1 MDHKTILKKLK
12 LCIQL
17 MELHEENSFKIRS
30 YQSALNS
37 LERGDQDLMDLDEEE
52 LQKIPGVG
60 KSILEAIV
68 SLKET
73 ESFPALDELLEKTP
87 PGVLEILQIKGLGPK
102 KVKVLW
108 QEIGITSTHELME
121 ACQSGK
127 VAKTKGFGE
136 KTQQTIIENLE
147 FKASNE
153 GKWLY
158 ADVEEIIIS
167 LTNEIES
174 LYQGSEVSIVGD
186 FARGSEI
193 ISEAEWLIGMES
205 LFGGKEKLK
214 KWENISWDLTASGPF
229 AWRGKVNDIDLQVTV
244 HFCTKKEFIFKKL
257 TLSSS
262 SAFLGESVSD
272 KESIGDLLAKK
283 DYESEEEFFSK
294 NSLQFIPS
302 EMREGFGEVSLAK
315 ENKIGELLKDSDLKG
330 ILHNHSTYSDGK
342 HSLRQMAEYCK
353 ELGYEYL
360 GISDH
365 SRTAFYAGGLE
376 IERIIKQHQE
386 IDQLNQELAPFKIFK
401 GIESDILPD
410 GSLDYPSEVLASFD
424 FIVSSVHS
432 ILNMDISKATNR
444 LLTAIEN
451 PYTTILG
458 HPTGRLLLRR
468 AGYPIDHKTIID
480 ACAKNNVVIEINA
493 NPWRLDL
500 DWRWVRYAMDQ
511 GVMLSINPDAHE
523 MDGYSDMKYGVLAGR
538 KGGLTKEMTLNAL
551 SKDEISDYFEKRKS
565 SIKDYKG

>member
-1 MDHKTILKKLK
+1 
-12 LCIQL
+12 

-37 LERGDQDLMDLDEEE
+37 LERGDQDLMDLDEGE

-167 LTNEIES
+167 LTKEIKS
-174 LYQGSEVSIVGD
+174 LYQDSEVSVVGD
-186 FARGSEI
+186 FARGLEI

-214 KWENISWDLTASGPF
+214 KWENISWDLSASGPF

-262 SAFLGESVSD
+262 SAFLGESVND

-283 DYESEEEFFSK
+283 DYVSEEEFFSK

-315 ENKIGELLKDSDLKG
+315 ENKIGKLLQDSDLKG

-511 GVMLSINPDAHE
+511 GVLLSINPDAHE

-565 SIKDYKG
+565 SI

>member
-1 MDHKTILKKLK
+1 MNHKTILKKLK

-37 LERGDQDLMDLDEEE
+37 LERGDQDLMDLSEEE

-60 KSILEAIV
+60 KSILEAIL

-73 ESFPALDELLEKTP
+73 EAFPALEELLEKTP
-87 PGVLEILQIKGLGPK
+87 SGVLEILQIKGLGPK

-158 ADVEEIIIS
+158 ADVEETIIALS
-167 LTNEIES
+167 KELEE
-174 LYQGSEVSIVGD
+174 LYQGSEIGLVGD
-186 FARGSEI
+186 FARKMEI
-193 ISEAEWLIGMES
+193 ISSAEWLIGMES

-214 KWENISWDLTASGPF
+214 NWGSITWDMSASGPF
-229 AWRGKVNDIDLQVTV
+229 AWRGKVNDLDLLVKV
-244 HFCTKKEFIFKKL
+244 HFCSKKEFVWKKML
-257 TLSSS
+257 LSSS
-262 SAFLGESVSD
+262 PTFLSEPVTE
-272 KESIGDLLAKK
+272 KENVGDLLNKK
-283 DYESEEEFFSK
+283 DYSNEEEFFQNNK
-294 NSLQFIPS
+294 LEFIPV
-302 EMREGFGEVSLAK
+302 EMREGLGEVSLAK
-315 ENKIGELLKDSDLKG
+315 EHKIGKLLEDSDLKG

-342 HSLRQMAEYCK
+342 HGLKQMAEYCRD
-353 ELGYEYL
+353 LGYEYL

-376 IERIIKQHQE
+376 VERIIKQHQE
-386 IDQLNQELAPFKIFK
+386 IDELNRELAPFKIFK

-410 GSLDYPSEVLASFD
+410 GSLDYPDDVLESFD
-424 FIVSSVHS
+424 FIVSSIHS
-432 ILNMDISKATNR
+432 ILNMDIKKATNR

-468 AGYPIDHKTIID
+468 AGYPIDHKSIID
-480 ACAKNNVVIEINA
+480 ACAKNKVVIEINA

-523 MDGYSDMKYGVLAGR
+523 MDGYSDMKYGVLTGR
-538 KGGLTKEMTLNAL
+538 KGGLTKDMTLNAF
-551 SKDEISDYFEKRKS
+551 SREEIDSYFSERKA
-565 SIKDYKG
+565 SIKSKSK

>member
-1 MDHKTILKKLK
+1 
-12 LCIQL
+12 

-30 YQSALNS
+30 YQSAVNS
-37 LERGDQDLMDLDEEE
+37 LDRGDFDLME
-52 LQKIPGVG
+52 LSESEIQKIPGVG
-60 KSILEAIV
+60 KSIFEAIV

-73 ESFPALDELLEKTP
+73 ETFPALEELLEKTP
-87 PGVLEILQIKGLGPK
+87 TGVLEILQIKGLGPK

-158 ADVEEIIIS
+158 ADIEETIEKLS
-167 LTNEIES
+167 QELTS
-174 LYQGSEVSIVGD
+174 LYEGSEIATVGD
-186 FARGSEI
+186 FARKMEI
-193 ISEAEWLIGMES
+193 IDEAEWLIGMES

-214 KWENISWDLTASGPF
+214 KWEDITWDMTASGPF
-229 AWRGKVNDIDLQVTV
+229 AWRGKVKDLDLQVTV
-244 HFCTKKEFIFKKL
+244 HFCSKKEFIWKKISL
-257 TLSSS
+257 TAAP
-262 SAFLGESVSD
+262 AFLGESVSE
-272 KESIGDLLAKK
+272 KESIGDLLNKK
-283 DYESEEEFFSK
+283 DFSSEEEFFSK
-294 NSLQFIPS
+294 NQLQFIPV
-302 EMREGFGEVSLAK
+302 EMREGFGEVALAK

-342 HSLRQMAEYCK
+342 HSLKQMAEYCR

-376 IERIIKQHQE
+376 IERIQKQHQE
-386 IDQLNQELAPFKIFK
+386 IDQLNKEMAPFKIFK

-410 GSLDYPSEVLASFD
+410 GSLDYPDDVLASFD

-432 ILNMDISKATNR
+432 ILKMDIRKATSR

-538 KGGLTKEMTLNAL
+538 KGGLTKEMTLNTL
-551 SKDEISDYFEKRKS
+551 SGEEIEAYFNKRKS
-565 SIKDYKG
+565 SIPTPKS

>member
-12 LCIQL
+12 LTIQL
-17 MELHEENSFKIRS
+17 MELHEENPFKIRS

-37 LERGDQDLMDLDEEE
+37 LERGDQDLMEVGDAE

-60 KSILEAIV
+60 KSIFEAI
-68 SLKET
+68 LEIKKT
-73 ESFPALDELLEKTP
+73 ESFPVLDELLEKTP
-87 PGVLEILQIKGLGPK
+87 TGVLEILQIKGLGPK

-108 QEIGITSTHELME
+108 EELGITSTHELME

-136 KTQQTIIENLE
+136 KTQETIIQNLE
-147 FKASNE
+147 FTASNA

-158 ADVEEIIIS
+158 ADIEEQIETFDQTLKQIYP
-167 LTNEIES
+167 TAEIA
-174 LYQGSEVSIVGD
+174 LVGD
-186 FARGSEI
+186 YARKMEI
-193 ISEAEWLIGMES
+193 ISEAEWLIGLES

-214 KWENISWDLTASGPF
+214 QWKEIEWDMSASGPF
-229 AWRGKVNDIDLQVTV
+229 AWRGKVKEIELQITI
-244 HFCTKKEFIFKKL
+244 HFCTKKEFIWKKL
-257 TLSSS
+257 MLVAAPSHL
-262 SAFLGESVSD
+262 AEMVD
-272 KESIGDLLAKK
+272 EKETIGDKLNQKNYA
-283 DYESEEEFFSK
+283 SEEEFFSL
-294 NSLQFIPS
+294 NNLQFIPS
-302 EMREGFGEVSLAK
+302 EMREGFGEVALAK
-315 ENKIGELLKDSDLKG
+315 ENKIPQLLQDQDLKG

-342 HSLRQMAEYCK
+342 HSLRQMAEFCRDA
-353 ELGYEYL
+353 GYQYL

-376 IERIIKQHQE
+376 VERIIKQHEE
-386 IDQLNQELAPFKIFK
+386 INQLNQEMAPFKIFK

-410 GSLDYPSEVLASFD
+410 GSLDYPDEVLASFD

-432 ILNMDISKATNR
+432 ILNMDIKKATTR

-468 AGYPIDHKTIID
+468 AGYPIDYKTIID

-511 GVMLSINPDAHE
+511 GVKLSINPDAHE
-523 MDGYSDMKYGVLAGR
+523 IDGYADMKYGVLVGR
-538 KGGLTKEMTLNAL
+538 KGGLTKDMTLNAL
-551 SKDEISDYFEKRKS
+551 SKDEIEEYFKARKS
-565 SIKDYKG
+565 QIQLV